1 MNIEMYDGL
10 YNSLNEYINENSKI
24 RVAVLKKPNSNIFPK
39 IVIEEIANAARGFSG
54 SYMESYSDI
63 TYEINVYAK
72 TQEVDGIVED
82 SMDIARYLQSLISEF
97 MEYHFRAKRVFCSPT
112 PNIDDNV
119 YRITMRYTTQ
129 ASDYRGHFF

>member
-10 YNSLNEYINENSKI
+10 YKSLNEYIKANSKI
-24 RVAVLKKPNSNIFPK
+24 RATVLRKPNSNIFPK
-39 IVIEEIANAARGFSG
+39 IVIEEIASAARGFNG

-63 TYEINVYAK
+63 TYEINIYTK
-72 TQEVDGIVED
+72 TQEIDGSIED
-82 SMDIARYLQSLISEF
+82 SMDIARYLQSLISDF

-112 PNIDDNV
+112 PNIDDTV
-119 YRITMRYTTQ
+119 YRITMRYVTQ